1 MSEDQSNAP
10 DPAVHPVVLCIDD
23 EPNLLTIRQLVLAAA
38 GYEVIATTDGS
49 SGLALFKDH
58 PIDLVILDHFLPDTS
73 GAEVAAEMKR
83 LNPDVPIILMTGLL
97 DPPKGAE
104 HADMF
109 LTKGLPVAEFVASV
123 TRLMRNKEEHRQK
136 GEFRNAS

>member
-1 MSEDQSNAP
+1 MSEDQTNAP
-10 DPAVHPVVLCIDD
+10 GRPARPVVLCIDD

-49 SGLALFKDH
+49 SGLALFKEH
-58 PIDLVILDHFLPDTS
+58 QVDLVILDHFLPDKP
-73 GAEVAAEMKR
+73 GGEVAAEMKR
-83 LNPDVPIILMTGLL
+83 LNPEVPIILMTGLL
-97 DPPKGAE
+97 DPPEGAE

-109 LTKGLPVAEFVASV
+109 LTKGLPVADFVARV
-123 TRLMRNKEEHRQK
+123 ARLIRGREEQRQK

>member
-1 MSEDQSNAP
+1 MSEDQNNTP
-10 DPAVHPVVLCIDD
+10 DRPARLVVLCIDD

-49 SGLALFKDH
+49 SGLALFKEH
-58 PIDLVILDHFLPDTS
+58 RVDLVILDHFLPDKP

-83 LNPDVPIILMTGLL
+83 ANPEVPIILMTGLL
-97 DPPKGAE
+97 DPPEGAE

-109 LTKGLPVAEFVASV
+109 LTKGLPIADFVARV
-123 TRLMRNKEEHRQK
+123 ARLMRGREEQRQK